1 MKTLAA
7 IFLTAGVASAVNLAS
22 PIIQNGAIDPNLLA
36 NSSLALNGTDVFNSG
51 FDPASL
57 NLGSLN
63 LGGLN
68 LGSINLGD
76 PLSLG
81 QGILGLMNS
90 FCLGSVVDINSL
102 LGLGVSNEL
111 NLFLQLAQL
120 AQLEALGFLNVGGI
134 QQLIQSNLLF
144 GGGFNNFNLGSNF
157 NLGFFKRAVEEETKN
172 LKRTRLRRNIAKR
185 QCGDGQSVQAVQV
198 SPAAPPAE
206 AAPAEEQAA
215 APADEAAEAA
225 PAEDANAVNEASADE
240 ENLSDFTR

>member
-157 NLGFFKRAVEEETKN
+157 NLGMSATNTSYIPMHTRSLTTSRLFQACSRGGDQEPEAHQTSTQHREETV
-172 LKRTRLRRNIAKR
+172 RRWPI
-185 QCGDGQSVQAVQV
+185 CSGCSGV
-198 SPAAPPAE
+198 SC
-206 AAPAEEQAA
+206 
-215 APADEAAEAA
+215 
-225 PAEDANAVNEASADE
+225 S
-240 ENLSDFTR
+240 SSSGGSSS